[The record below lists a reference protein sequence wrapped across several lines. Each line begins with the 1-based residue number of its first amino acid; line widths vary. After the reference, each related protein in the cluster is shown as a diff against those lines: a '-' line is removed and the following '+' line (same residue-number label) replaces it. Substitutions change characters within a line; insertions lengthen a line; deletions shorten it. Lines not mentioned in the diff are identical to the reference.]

1 MRATAI
7 FASILEFDM
16 KYRFR
21 NPHPFDMSNYFS
33 GLTCVVGGRDFE
45 LEEKEARLEGE
56 LPKSEDQEQFKLD
69 WSFLKSYPKPRPH

>member
-1 MRATAI
+1 
-7 FASILEFDM
+7 M

-45 LEEKEARLEGE
+45 LEEKEARREREREVPETGE
-56 LPKSEDQEQFKLD
+56 KEQFKLD